1 MANPG
6 SAIIKVSVNDN
17 VGNGLHQYA
26 HSTQVSVVGQQ
37 KKKIPTL
44 TTTHYNADRVLLN
57 SRDMNM
63 IKNSFID
70 EARINM
76 DSTDRSGLNHR
87 PNSLGWASHEGEPDG
102 SGI

>member
-6 SAIIKVSVNDN
+6 SAIIKVSVKDN

-26 HSTQVSVVGQQ
+26 HSTQDSVVGQQ
-37 KKKIPTL
+37 KKIPTL

-76 DSTDRSGLNHR
+76 GSTDRSGLNHR
-87 PNSLGWASHEGEPDG
+87 PNSLGWASNEGEPD
-102 SGI
+102 SLGI